1 MYTHHIG
8 RQKLSGP
15 LDPDQPTGLTLNR
28 TLLPQ
33 YLKQAGYSTHMIGKC
48 YLGFCKNE
56 YMYAIITSDASE
68 HMLAQC

>member
-15 LDPDQPTGLTLNR
+15 LDPDQPTGLALNR

-33 YLKQAGYSTHMIGKC
+33 YLKQASYSTHMIGK
-48 YLGFCKNE
+48 
-56 YMYAIITSDASE
+56 
-68 HMLAQC
+68 